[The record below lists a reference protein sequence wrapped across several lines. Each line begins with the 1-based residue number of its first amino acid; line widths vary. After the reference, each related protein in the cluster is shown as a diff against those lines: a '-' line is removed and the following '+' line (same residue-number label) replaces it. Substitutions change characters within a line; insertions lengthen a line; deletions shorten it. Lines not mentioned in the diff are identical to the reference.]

1 MDKIARII
9 DANFNRGREGLRV
22 VEDVIRFILD
32 DADLSSQMKNTRH
45 EITQLVKKLP
55 LGEIKLLEARDS
67 QGDVGSSVNSASENT
82 RVDLMQIVI
91 ANFRRAQ
98 EAMRVLE
105 EMSKLYDANI
115 AEQFKALRFRIYG
128 LEKEALPKLA
138 QYQQ

>member
-1 MDKIARII
+1 MDKIVRII

-22 VEDVIRFILD
+22 VEDIIRFVLD

-67 QGDVGSSVNSASENT
+67 QGDVGSNVNSSSENT

-105 EMSKLYDANI
+105 EISKLYDENI
-115 AEQFKALRFRIYG
+115 ATQFKALRFRIYG
-128 LEKEALPKLA
+128 LEKETLPKLI
-138 QYQQ
+138 QYKQ